1 MGHGSWVMGMVSRNI
16 LRLVMVYAPKLVLA
30 IALFLTVLAGCAVQ
44 EQPPRLE
51 TLPSIPAADLPT
63 PAPQLVT
70 ITGADGKSEITVPGG
85 WSAEK
90 DLNKEAQIQ
99 VSDRQRKLFLIVLAE
114 NKSGL
119 TEMTRQKHSEVTRN
133 LLSKNLN
140 QAKVIGPTKVTQVN
154 GNPALQYTINGSL
167 NNISVEFLHTT
178 VETPTRFVQLLAWM
192 PPSTF
197 KQSEAELQKIV
208 QSFRE
213 K

>member
-1 MGHGSWVMGMVSRNI
+1 MVYIS
-16 LRLVMVYAPKLVLA
+16 RLVPAIVL
-30 IALFLTVLAGCAVQ
+30 LLTAFAGCAIQ
-44 EQPPRLE
+44 EQPPQLD
-51 TLPSIPAADLPT
+51 TLPSIPAANLPT
-63 PAPQLVT
+63 PAPQFVT

-85 WSAEK
+85 WSAET

-119 TEMTRQKHSEVTRN
+119 KDMTRQKHSEVTRN

-140 QAKVIGPTKVTQVN
+140 QAKVSGPTEVTQVN

-178 VETPTRFVQLLAWM
+178 VETSTRFIQLLAWT

-197 KQSEAELQKIV
+197 QQSEVELQKIV